1 MVTEGGANPYM
12 QVWGIGRRGY
22 ITIMSNIKKQAYDL
36 YEIFGLTPHCT
47 DDELRKAYRSA
58 IFEHHP
64 DRNIHNYEKATK
76 KTQELTSAYTKI
88 NKIRSQYNVFIES
101 KVSDFNFKS
110 TAFPSGVDLDA
121 IAKRK
126 REYKDAWEHFNKNPL
141 DSISAISFIH
151 AAFRAEQKHS
161 IHELLRNRVLID
173 LAPLLLKYFD
183 KRDAGETILK
193 WAETL
198 WEDGLGKE
206 AVQILEDSV
215 DFSSDITE
223 LKERLRSMH
232 YAWAQYSD
240 PVTGKQ
246 STPDVKILHLN
257 RIIELGFKYGYIYK
271 YLAEAYHEKND
282 DKTATRYLLKA
293 YKIDPALSGAK
304 TISRKLGLMEEKPLT
319 KKKTVRKK
327 YQISRPDQVPLP
339 TQIDKLVQLND
350 WEEIFKYAKPED
362 YSPKI
367 LPKAREILC
376 KIAIE
381 LGESNHPGGIT
392 ILEELL
398 GFRYY
403 WDLTDAAMV
412 SLSKI
417 GNESSLEA
425 FRNFKARNVSE
436 QELLNSCISYLQ
448 ARIKSKK
455 MISSTHSNLELFS
468 LAQEYFNKNNYAQAR
483 LLFESLLNSIQ
494 KEDKIYKE
502 IILMLSKSCAKMHD
516 PKKAIAYIRLIYL
529 KLENKE
535 RLSIAE
541 DVAGWL
547 WSYLVYQKYSPS
559 NDLFY
564 KLAINIHIEQINT
577 SRKADVV
584 LKYLKSLTRW
594 FELLGT
600 REIIQWIRQVIRN
613 EAPGTWYTD
622 AHNRER
628 YIQNVILSTDMKNSI
643 YLFEKWI
650 KLNVEKKLRM
660 VLDPNY
666 KEENGEDYDY
676 ENLQRLEI
684 SE

>member
-1 MVTEGGANPYM
+1 ML
-12 QVWGIGRRGY
+12 
-22 ITIMSNIKKQAYDL
+22 NIKNQADYL
-36 YEIFGLTPHCT
+36 YEIFGLAPHCAE
-47 DDELRKAYRSA
+47 DELRKAYRSA

-64 DRNIHNYEKATK
+64 DRNIHNSENATK
-76 KTQELTSAYTKI
+76 KTQELTSAYIKI
-88 NKIRSQYNVFIES
+88 KKIRSQYNEFIET
-101 KVSDFNFKS
+101 KVSDFDFKS

-126 REYKDAWEHFNKNPL
+126 REYKDALEHFNKNPL
-141 DSISAISFIH
+141 DTISVIGFIH

-161 IHELLRNRVLID
+161 IRELLRNRVLID

-183 KRDAGETILK
+183 KRDASDTILK

-215 DFSSDITE
+215 DFSPDITE
-223 LKERLRSMH
+223 LKERLRGMH
-232 YAWAQYSD
+232 YAWARYSD
-240 PVTGKQ
+240 PITGEQ
-246 STPDVKILHLN
+246 STPEVKILHLN

-282 DKTATRYLLKA
+282 DKTATKYLLKA

-304 TISRKLGLMEEKPLT
+304 TISRKLGLIEEKPLS

-350 WEEIFKYAKPED
+350 WEEIFKYAKPEN

-367 LPKAREILC
+367 LPKARELLC
-376 KIAIE
+376 KIVTEI
-381 LGESNHPGGIT
+381 GECDHPDGIK

-403 WDLTDAAMV
+403 WDLTDAVMI

-425 FRNFKARNVSE
+425 FRNFQIRNVSE

-448 ARIKSKK
+448 ARINSKK
-455 MISSTHSNLELFS
+455 ILSSTHSNLELFS
-468 LAQEYFNKNNYAQAR
+468 LAQKYFNKNNYAQAR
-483 LLFESLLNSIQ
+483 LLFESLLTSIQ

-541 DVAGWL
+541 DVVGWL
-547 WSYLVYQKYSPS
+547 WSYLVYQKYSSS

-584 LKYLKSLTRW
+584 LEYLKSLTRW

-600 REIIQWIRQVIRN
+600 REIIQWIRQVVRN
-613 EAPGTWYTD
+613 EALGTRYTD
-622 AHNRER
+622 AHNREK

-643 YLFEKWI
+643 SLFEKWI
-650 KLNVEKKLRM
+650 KLNVEKKLRI

-666 KEENGEDYDY
+666 KEKNGKDYDY
-676 ENLQRLEI
+676 ENLQRIEI
-684 SE
+684 TDTGDFGFSE